1 MFGDEKSFLN
11 EREKTDKAID
21 MCAELLFQMDPF
33 ARELWVEKYKSS
45 FAYLKKIE
53 DRILVHPPLTNEQ
66 KIYIEILEVLF
77 QKYQEYLNDEE
88 FKGENYLVDLYPKS
102 KDKALF
108 EKRLEQIRED
118 FPSIW
123 EEEEEEEEDPI
134 NSWDEFYSEF
144 ENKFTDDSILLIE
157 FDDTEEVRTHLES
170 LGYMTTKSSN
180 LDVFRLGDFFPVV
193 FCESDLKILIFHK
206 CPVDFNLRKKKS
218 FVKKRFGLNTK
229 LITHIDI
236 RFPKEKFEDF
246 EYKLME
252 DVDSL
257 METLGNDLQSIAK
270 KEEGKESVQ
279 ELKPTSDKAFSDSIN
294 EFLMAN
300 AAVII
305 SANFW
310 TLAEIKSHV
319 DPDTWEEDPDH
330 LESVISNYN
339 LFTNRDDLLEWIN
352 ERIDL
357 YKGMGHLDQFLK
369 IGNSENCDYPDAE
382 SFLKALDCE
391 YVISVL
397 DICWASACTTKE
409 NK

>member
-1 MFGDEKSFLN
+1 MFGDEKRLLN
-11 EREKTDKAID
+11 ERGKTDKAID
-21 MCAELLFQMDPF
+21 MCAEILFQMDPF

-53 DRILVHPPLTNEQ
+53 DRILVHPPLSNEQ

-118 FPSIW
+118 FPSIL
-123 EEEEEEEEDPI
+123 EEEEEEEEDSI

-144 ENKFTDDSILLIE
+144 EKKFTDDSILLIE
-157 FDDTEEVRTHLES
+157 FDDTEEVRSHLES
-170 LGYMTTKSSN
+170 LGYVTTNLSN
-180 LDVFRLGDFFPVV
+180 LDVSRIGDYFPVL

-206 CPVDFNLRKKKS
+206 CPKDFNLRRRKS
-218 FVKKRFGLNTK
+218 FVKKWFALNTK

-236 RFPKEKFEDF
+236 RFLKEKLEDW
-246 EYKLME
+246 EYKLREDLDSFME
-252 DVDSL
+252 SL
-257 METLGNDLQSIAK
+257 ENDLQSIAK
-270 KEEGKESVQ
+270 KEEGQESVQ
-279 ELKPTSDKAFSDSIN
+279 DLKPISDKAFSDSIN

-300 AAVII
+300 AAVVT

-310 TLAEIKSHV
+310 ALHEIKSHTN
-319 DPDTWEEDPDH
+319 PETWEEDPDH
-330 LESVISNYN
+330 LESVISNYK
-339 LFTNRDDLLEWIN
+339 LFSNKDDLLEWIK

-357 YKGMGHLDQFLK
+357 YEGMGYLDKFLK
-369 IGNSENCDYPDAE
+369 IGNSEECDYPDAE
-382 SFLKALDCE
+382 SFLESLDCD
-391 YVISVL
+391 YIIGVL
-397 DICWASACTTKE
+397 KICWATACTTKE
-409 NK
+409 K

>member
-1 MFGDEKSFLN
+1 MFGDEKRLLN
-11 EREKTDKAID
+11 ERGKTDKAID
-21 MCAELLFQMDPF
+21 MCAKILFQMDPF
-33 ARELWVEKYKSS
+33 ARELWLEKYKSS

-53 DRILVHPPLTNEQ
+53 DRILVHPPLSNEQ

-170 LGYMTTKSSN
+170 LGYVITNSNN
-180 LDVFRLGDFFPVV
+180 LDVSRIGEYFPALLV
-193 FCESDLKILIFHK
+193 EKELKILIFHK
-206 CPVDFNLRKKKS
+206 CPLDFNLRGKKS
-218 FVKKRFGLNTK
+218 FIKKWFELNSKLVTNIDNRFLRYS
-229 LITHIDI
+229 LDI
-236 RFPKEKFEDF
+236 
-246 EYKLME
+246 EYKLQEDLESFME
-252 DVDSL
+252 SVENELD
-257 METLGNDLQSIAK
+257 SIAK
-270 KEEGKESVQ
+270 TEGGGKSVQ
-279 ELKPTSDKAFSDSIN
+279 DLKPTSDKAFSDSIN
-294 EFLMAN
+294 EFLMEN
-300 AAVII
+300 AAVMI

-310 TLAEIKSHV
+310 ALHEIKSHTN
-319 DPDTWEEDPDH
+319 PENWEEDPDH
-330 LESVISNYN
+330 LESVINNYELFSNK
-339 LFTNRDDLLEWIN
+339 DDLLGWIK

-357 YKGMGHLDQFLK
+357 YEGMGYLDKFLK
-369 IGNSENCDYPDAE
+369 IGNCEECDYPDAE
-382 SFLKALDCE
+382 SFLKSLDCD
-391 YVISVL
+391 YLIAVL
-397 DICWASACTTKE
+397 DICWTKACTSK
-409 NK
+409 K